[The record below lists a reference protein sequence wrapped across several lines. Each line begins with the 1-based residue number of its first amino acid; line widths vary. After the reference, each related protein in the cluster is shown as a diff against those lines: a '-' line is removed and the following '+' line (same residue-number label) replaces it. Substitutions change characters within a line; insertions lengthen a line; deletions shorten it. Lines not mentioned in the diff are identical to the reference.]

1 LFGIADDYDDLP
13 GSLEVK
19 VDRELIDDFL
29 KDLEKHEKALRE
41 SRELLEKNR
50 DMKKVSGVYE
60 ATVDNY
66 YSNIINTADYSQ

>member
-1 LFGIADDYDDLP
+1 MFGIADDYDDLP

-41 SRELLEKNR
+41 SRELLEKSR
-50 DMKKVSGVYE
+50 DMKKPAQCMKQLLIIIT
-60 ATVDNY
+60 AT
-66 YSNIINTADYSQ
+66 